1 MISAVSAAPGA
12 VTVDFF
18 YVGSIDGWCR
28 TLWGDQSSFF
38 FCAETDGRMK
48 QVFPALPA
56 VDKIAVLA
64 LCEVLPVV
72 HSDVIKVVQTNGEFF
87 PRIEK

>member
-1 MISAVSAAPGA
+1 MH
-12 VTVDFF
+12 
-18 YVGSIDGWCR
+18 
-28 TLWGDQSSFF
+28 
-38 FCAETDGRMK
+38 
-48 QVFPALPA
+48 QVFPTLAT

-72 HSDVIKVVQTNGEFF
+72 QSDVIEVIQTNGEFF